1 VVPEL
6 PHVFFTSGR
15 DETID
20 KSLRM
25 LRWHRK
31 EGQTAIGLE
40 GGYLG
45 HTTAAARSL
54 SCPSTHRQG
63 APHFNFPR
71 VPHPSVVG
79 DQASLEA
86 LRTRIAEAGGA
97 SKVLGLY
104 IEPVGER
111 SGHIITPSFVAALS
125 KFRAETKIPVVF
137 VETAS
142 AYYRSGSGAFA
153 SSAWTRAGSLPDG
166 GHFPERETSDSF
178 VPDALVWWT
187 GGQHGYV
194 HVSTPLFVATPLTFV
209 STWDGDE
216 LSMIQSHHALRA
228 ARKEDVFGLAMRL
241 DDALVSFTQRHGGTL
256 RGVGLHRVVDAG
268 TNTDRMVTIL
278 RDASISARANPN
290 GCIALRPT
298 FDQVDAFVTALNR

>member
-1 VVPEL
+1 MRATEYVAQIVPEL

-31 EGQTAIGLE
+31 EGQTAIGLA

-54 SCPSTHRQG
+54 SCPKTHRQG

-71 VPHPSVVG
+71 VPHPSEVG
-79 DQASLEA
+79 DEATLEA
-86 LRTRIAEAGGA
+86 LRARIAEAGGA
-97 SKVLGLY
+97 AKVLGLY

-111 SGHIITPSFVAALS
+111 SGHVLTPSFVAALA

-142 AYYRSGSGAFA
+142 AYYRSGVGAFA
-153 SSAWTRAGSLPDG
+153 SSAWTKAGSLPG
-166 GHFPERETSDSF
+166 GAHF

-194 HVSTPLFVATPLTFV
+194 HVSAPLFVATPLTFV

-228 ARKEDVFGLAMRL
+228 ARKEDVAGLAAKL
-241 DDALVSFTQRHGGTL
+241 DQALVAFTQKHGGSL
-256 RGVGLHRVVDAG
+256 RGLGLHRVIDAG
-268 TNTDRMVTIL
+268 GNADQLVTIL
-278 RDASISARANPN
+278 TSAGISVRATPS
-290 GCIALRPT
+290 GCIALRPA
-298 FDQVDAFVTALNR
+298 FDQVDAWVTALSR